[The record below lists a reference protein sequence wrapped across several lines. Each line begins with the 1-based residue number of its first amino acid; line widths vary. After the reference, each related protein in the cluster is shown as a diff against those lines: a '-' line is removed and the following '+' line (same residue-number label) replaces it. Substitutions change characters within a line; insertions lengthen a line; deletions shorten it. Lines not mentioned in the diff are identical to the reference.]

1 MAATGRNCSNQ
12 PDGRWLIGG
21 AGFLGIVVIGLVYA
35 AAGLGPDSA
44 TACTDALRQEQC
56 NRKKQESNIPEHR
69 VEIIANA
76 I

>member
-1 MAATGRNCSNQ
+1 MAATGRNCFSKPNS
-12 PDGRWLIGG
+12 RWLIGA

-35 AAGLGPDSA
+35 AAGLGPGSA
-44 TACTDALRQEQC
+44 TAGTDALRQKQC